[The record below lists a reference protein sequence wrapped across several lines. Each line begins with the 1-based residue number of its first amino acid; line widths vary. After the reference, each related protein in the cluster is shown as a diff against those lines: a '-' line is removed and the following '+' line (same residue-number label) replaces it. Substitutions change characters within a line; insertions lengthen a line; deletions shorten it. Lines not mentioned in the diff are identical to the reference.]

1 MVQPAPIG
9 IAPERFA
16 ESRIDVAA
24 MAEDSD
30 RPASIAQIWA
40 QAAHDLRQPLQAA
53 LLLTGGLD
61 GNSEPAELK
70 RTAKHIDGAL
80 RCLDEMLE
88 MLLLLSRI
96 EAGLQMAAPR
106 SCELADVFEPVI
118 QETTAVA
125 AARGRRLSFG
135 RIEGMVHGHPKL
147 LAAAARSLVLN
158 AIEFADGEE
167 VSVACRQRGDT
178 LRLEAAFASA
188 RVDAGAKCA
197 FVQLAPSRKGSADGV
212 LALGPVLLAHV
223 CRLAGHAFENDQPS
237 PGRRQLALVLP
248 VSGAAR

>member
-16 ESRIDVAA
+16 ESRIETAA
-24 MAEDSD
+24 MAEDPD
-30 RPASIAQIWA
+30 RPATIAQIWA

-61 GNSEPAELK
+61 GNSEPADLK

-106 SCELADVFEPVI
+106 SCELADVFDPII

-125 AARGRRLSFG
+125 AARGRR
-135 RIEGMVHGHPKL
+135 PKL
-147 LAAAARSLVLN
+147 RENSRFGTRPSETANRCCPQP
-158 AIEFADGEE
+158 GPQ
-167 VSVACRQRGDT
+167 CH
-178 LRLEAAFASA
+178 
-188 RVDAGAKCA
+188 RV
-197 FVQLAPSRKGSADGV
+197 R
-212 LALGPVLLAHV
+212 
-223 CRLAGHAFENDQPS
+223 
-237 PGRRQLALVLP
+237 
-248 VSGAAR
+248 